1 MSRLD
6 RRKEFYRPSPTETRR
21 AMEVIAIE
29 KAPPG
34 SARPKSDGTVD
45 RLPSKLSSHG
55 EAHVPS
61 HP

>member
-45 RLPSKLSSHG
+45 RLR
-55 EAHVPS
+55 
-61 HP
+61 